1 MQEIKER
8 GRDVEPNVQLTPAAA
23 RFDISSPTPRPRGAS
38 TAATAS
44 GRSASAQ
51 ASSATAPSGAHSAT
65 CRPCPPSSRRR
76 GPWPCSAARSPPALP
91 DAVAVRHAASP
102 STRRR
107 RAAFR
112 LPPSP
117 RPEPL
122 RPVAGRA
129 VMRLPHPARART
141 HVGIKGNERERDEEE
156 RSRGEE
162 IEREE
167 KEEEGD
173 IVKWS
178 PRNLII
184 SCTGVFTSDRVK
196 KTASRPTRQHG
207 RRRGVYRQISTIMG
221 CLHFRG
227 VSELK
232 PHNCDVL

>member
-76 GPWPCSAARSPPALP
+76 GPWPCSAARSPPASP
-91 DAVAVRHAASP
+91 DAIAVRHAASP
-102 STRRR
+102 STRCR
-107 RAAFR
+107 RAAFKP
-112 LPPSP
+112 PPSP
-117 RPEPL
+117 RPASL

-129 VMRLPHPARART
+129 VAHLPHPARERT
-141 HVGIKGNERERDEEE
+141 RVGRKGNERERDEEE

-173 IVKWS
+173 TVKWS
-178 PRNLII
+178 HITLLSLAQGYLRP
-184 SCTGVFTSDRVK
+184 TRVK
-196 KTASRPTRQHG
+196 KGLPCAMSAWQMAWYPSANIHDYGMSSPKTSLSWCP
-207 RRRGVYRQISTIMG
+207 
-221 CLHFRG
+221 
-227 VSELK
+227 
-232 PHNCDVL
+232 